1 MEFKIAPIEVPA
13 EDPFRFDALKR
24 KPSIEALTNLVNA
37 LKGPF
42 VLTIDS
48 PWGTGKTT
56 FIKIWQAFLES
67 QGFAC
72 LYFNAWE
79 TDFSTD
85 PLVAFLSEFGSLEK
99 SLDLKHE
106 TFSNFFNKAK
116 KIATV
121 LAKKTLPIAG
131 KIATGGLLDLDEF
144 STKALADL
152 VSETIKDAVDAYTAE
167 KELIRQFHEV
177 LTKAIGALEEKGKKD
192 QLIVFVDEIDRCRPT
207 FAVELLERIKHLFNV
222 DNAIFILAL
231 DKHQIAVS
239 LKAIYGEGLDTNE
252 YLRRFLNLEYSL
264 PKIDTTA
271 FSKNLF
277 DRFGF
282 EAFFAERTHS
292 EFRYDKEFLFK
303 TFNALSDLLQLSLR
317 AREQCFTQISVA
329 MMTTPSDH
337 YFHPILITT
346 LIVLK
351 AGAPEIYRQYAFDS
365 GLASEVMQHLLSL
378 NGGLEFLY
386 THPGKLIES
395 YLIAAKSGLRYDMPD
410 LEYYKKIL
418 SDQSAGD
425 KEKER
430 ADVIIKIIDQIRM
443 EDRIPQF
450 DSIVNK
456 IELAAQFNQ

>member
-1 MEFKIAPIEVPA
+1 MEFKIAPIEVPTNN
-13 EDPFRFDALKR
+13 PFQFDALKR
-24 KPSIEALTNLVNA
+24 KASIEALTNLVHA

-42 VLTIDS
+42 VLAIDS

-56 FIKIWQAFLES
+56 FIRIFKAFLES
-67 QGFAC
+67 LGFAC

-85 PLVAFLSEFGSLEK
+85 PLVAFLSEFESLEK
-99 SLDLKHE
+99 TIDIKHE
-106 TFSNFFNKAK
+106 TFAKFFDKAK

-121 LAKKTLPIAG
+121 LAKKTMPVAG
-131 KIATGGLLDLDEF
+131 KIATGGLLDLDDF

-152 VSETIKDAVDAYTAE
+152 VSDTIKDAVDAYTAE
-167 KELIRQFHEV
+167 KDLIRQFHEA
-177 LTKAIGALEEKGKKD
+177 LTKAIAALEEKGKKD

-222 DNAIFILAL
+222 ENAIFVLAL

-264 PKIDTTA
+264 PKIDTTT
-271 FSKNLF
+271 FTRNLF

-282 EAFFAERTHS
+282 ETFFAERTHS
-292 EFRYDKEFLFK
+292 EFRNDKEAFFK
-303 TFNALSDLLQLSLR
+303 IFNALSDLLQLSLR

-337 YFHPILITT
+337 YFYPILITT

-351 AGAPEIYRQYAFDS
+351 AGAPDIYRRYAFNG
-365 GLASEVMQHLLSL
+365 GLASEVMHLLRSL
-378 NGGLEFLY
+378 NGGPEFLY

-395 YLIAAKSGLRYDMPD
+395 YLIAAKSGWRNETPD
-410 LEYYKKIL
+410 LKYYTELL
-418 SDQSAGD
+418 SDKSAG
-425 KEKER
+425 EKER
-430 ADVIIKIIDQIRM
+430 ERADIIIKIVSEISMHDK
-443 EDRIPQF
+443 IPQF
-450 DSIVNK
+450 DYLINK
-456 IELAAQFNQ
+456 IELAAQFNK